1 MGTVLCLMAFLCSVS
16 TVCVPLHENVLC
28 GVHKF
33 SLIPNFCVRFFI
45 FIVSISYRRVTKRNY
60 HSSLL
65 LSILLSGSL
74 KCITSYIM
82 KNTYI
87 FSNFHPLNCNLYLL
101 GRVLFCKRLTSSEI
115 NLCLLLLFLGRRLCT
130 RS

>member
-1 MGTVLCLMAFLCSVS
+1 MAFLCSVS
-16 TVCVPLHENVLC
+16 TVCIPLHENVLC

-33 SLIPNFCVRFFI
+33 SLIPNFYVRFFI
-45 FIVSISYRRVTKRNY
+45 FIVSVSYRKVTKRNY
-60 HSSLL
+60 HSSLH
-65 LSILLSGSL
+65 LSILLSCTL
-74 KCITSYIM
+74 KCITLYIM

-87 FSNFHPLNCNLYLL
+87 FANFHPLNCNLYLL
-101 GRVLFCKRLTSSEI
+101 GGMLFSKRLTSEI